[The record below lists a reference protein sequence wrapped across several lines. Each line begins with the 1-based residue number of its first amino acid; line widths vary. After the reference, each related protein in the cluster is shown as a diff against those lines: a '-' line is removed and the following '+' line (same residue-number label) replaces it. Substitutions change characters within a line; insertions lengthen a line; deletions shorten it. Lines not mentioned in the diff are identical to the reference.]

1 MFDDPTMRKQLTLL
15 GIVGILLIVKGIYSY
30 LTDTQKEKYLAKQE
44 AEIEAY
50 EKKRIEQL
58 VAQLKKDDL
67 TGVESG
73 IYSLEEIKT
82 AQQILIDMALKEI
95 KDEHKSN

>member
-30 LTDTQKEKYLAKQE
+30 LTDTKKEKYLAKQE

-50 EKKRIEQL
+50 EKERIEQL

-73 IYSLEEIKT
+73 MYSLEEIKT
-82 AQQILIDMALKEI
+82 AQQILIDMALTEI